1 MKIGNVVSVVV
12 RDRVVSIAGSL
23 FRNGKMLLYLCLELI
38 KGSLLMDSNEV
49 NYSETLLEKCKE
61 F

>member
-12 RDRVVSIAGSL
+12 RDRVVSFAGSL